1 VPTKGVIG
9 AFLKTTMVFI
19 ACLAIGDVVGVVA
32 CTIFDIAPI
41 RGNSAALPYAIWF
54 VLGVFVGLIA
64 LFGAG
69 SWISGKGE
77 NWDSDPGAVALTTR
91 IFLSALVTAIAVGT
105 FFWWLEWSRG
115 VEGEYYVPDSASHT
129 IVYLVSALG
138 AIWIGR
144 LALKPSPKA

>member
-1 VPTKGVIG
+1 MIG
-9 AFLKTTMVFI
+9 GFLKTALVFI
-19 ACLAIGDVVGVVA
+19 LCLAIGDVVGVVA

-54 VLGVFVGLIA
+54 VLGVFAGFIA

-77 NWDSDPGAVALTTR
+77 NWDSGPEGASLATR
-91 IFLSALVTAIAVGT
+91 IFLFALVTAIAVGAL
-105 FFWWLEWSRG
+105 FWWLEWSRG
-115 VEGEYYVPDSASHT
+115 VDGEYYVPDSAPHT

-144 LALKPSPKA
+144 VALKPSPKA

>member
-1 VPTKGVIG
+1 MIG
-9 AFLKTTMVFI
+9 TFLKTALVFI
-19 ACLAIGDVVGVVA
+19 VCLAIGDVVGVVA

-54 VLGVFVGLIA
+54 VIGVFAGFIA

-77 NWDSDPGAVALTTR
+77 NWDSGPGAASLTTG
-91 IFLSALVTAIAVGT
+91 IFLSALVTAIAAGAL
-105 FFWWLEWSRG
+105 FWWLEWSRG
-115 VEGEYYVPDSASHT
+115 VDGEYYVPDSAPHT

-144 LALKPSPKA
+144 AALKPSPKA